1 MEHPGTLTVFE
12 PILANILPAAVGANI
27 EHEQQQ
33 QQQGKNYLNT

>member
-27 EHEQQQ
+27 EHEQQL
-33 QQQGKNYLNT
+33 QQQGNNYFNT